1 MLNDVIESY
10 GGEKVDPL
18 DVYKDI
24 FRIGEGFI
32 PVSYTHLDVYKRQDS
47 FRRSMK
53 IVEVL
58 KQIQSPIIRMKM
70 KIMAILELCLNCLL
84 YTSRCV

>member
-32 PVSYTHLDVYKRQDS
+32 QKEYEEKGSFKANPIAYYKNENEDHGH
-47 FRRSMK
+47 FRK
-53 IVEVL
+53 IGRAHV
-58 KQIQSPIIRMKM
+58 
-70 KIMAILELCLNCLL
+70 
-84 YTSRCV
+84 